1 MWLGAYVP
9 SSFAQVWILDADG
22 NWNVNGN
29 WGPSVFPNAAGASAI
44 LGFAITAD
52 RTITLGQN
60 ITVGEVSIADNNN
73 YNVTGNTLI
82 FDSVGSFPAILSV
95 GRTDSPGIASAI
107 SMTDAL
113 LIKQNSAGILTLS
126 GVISGSVGLT
136 LEGSSKTVFSGNN
149 DYSGLTA
156 VNGGVLSVSHN
167 NALGSTANGTVV
179 ASGAAL
185 ELQGGITTPAGEG
198 LTISGSGI
206 SNNGSL
212 RNISGNNTWAGSISQ
227 GAAAT
232 IGADSGTTLTLSGAI
247 NNSGNLLTLDG
258 AGDFTVSGAISGAGG
273 LTKDGSG
280 TATLSAANNMSGA
293 ATINAGTLTLSG
305 SGTATSVTGFTVN
318 SGATFTLDNAA
329 SNNGNRIG
337 NTATLALD
345 GGTLNFLGNAASS
358 TETGGAL
365 TLSGGASTV
374 NVQRSGAGTSAQL
387 TLSSLT
393 RNAGATVDFSNA
405 AGGGTLGSTGNNPRL
420 IFSTAPTLDNGIIGG
435 WATRGLEFATYGA
448 NGVAALGT
456 YDTGA
461 QTGWTSTDN
470 AKPGGNRTLS
480 ANRNINSLNLVS
492 GRDVDLNSFRLNIE
506 SGGLITSGG
515 ASLISNGTLTAGG
528 TSAGEL
534 ITHVDASG
542 SLTISAVIA
551 NNSGPGVVGVTKAGA
566 GTLTLSGINT
576 YTGNTIINDGILVM
590 SERRALGTG
599 NLILDGTG
607 AELQANF
614 NNAANASVANIT
626 INNGT
631 LRRTDASG
639 SKTGF
644 LSSGTTMTINGAG
657 TLIDQGGDGSGGFL
671 TIDGP
676 IVVNN
681 GGTLTLNA
689 VTANDEVRL
698 GGSQSITVAAG
709 GTIVTTGAGTKSF
722 GSGSARNIIGQ
733 GTSGSEA
740 TITLGSGTTANA
752 STSFTVNGSGTGG
765 LRIEGTQANVDAL
778 VTAARL
784 QGLNGSGGTFTIA
797 YSDNGSR
804 AISDDPSS
812 GSNVKLGLDSSGG
825 SAPTYTLG
833 AADNDLANYNGL
845 VVKGGTVVVGSNQSF
860 TGAGTTT
867 LDLLG
872 GTLQLHSGSGPR
884 TLTFE
889 GKATLEGGTLLGAN
903 AGGGLSGTLVV
914 GGDLQSDGTT
924 LFGSPN
930 ITMNPSSGTTV
941 VNGST
946 PLTGIGD
953 FTKTGGGTVRLDQQI
968 SVSTGKLIDVQQGTL
983 LLGASDRIGNDSKMR
998 LASGTTFDTGGYG
1011 DTLGTLTL
1019 VGNSILDFGDGASAT
1034 QTTLNFAASSGLWSS
1049 FTLTINDY
1057 RDFGTSE
1064 DFLYFGS
1071 DSSGISSSQLANITW
1086 NNPFGDGSTIY
1097 GAYIDAAGRVRP
1109 VPEPATI
1116 FALLL
1121 LALPLVCR
1129 ERKALLGL
1137 TAGFFTPK
1145 SRSV

>member
-1 MWLGAYVP
+1 MP
-9 SSFAQVWILDADG
+9 
-22 NWNVNGN
+22 
-29 WGPSVFPNAAGASAI
+29 FPNAAGASAT
-44 LGFAITAD
+44 LGFAILAD

-60 ITVGEVSIADNNN
+60 ITVGELSIADESN

-82 FDSVGSFPAILSV
+82 FDSVGSFPAVLSV
-95 GRTDSPGIASAI
+95 GKTGSPGISSAI

-113 LIKQNSAGILTLS
+113 LIKQNSTGTLTLS

-136 LEGSSKTVFSGNN
+136 LEGSSKTAFSGNN
-149 DYSGLTA
+149 TYSGPTS
-156 VNGGVLSVSHN
+156 VGGGVLNISHN

-179 ASGAAL
+179 AGGAAL
-185 ELQGGITTPAGEG
+185 ELQGGITAPAGES

-212 RNISGNNTWAGSISQ
+212 RNISGNNAWAGSISQ

-232 IGADSGTTLTLSGAI
+232 IGADSGTILTLSGSI
-247 NNSGNLLTLDG
+247 NNSGNLLTLGG
-258 AGDFTVSGAISGAGG
+258 AGNLDVSGAISGAGG
-273 LTKDGSG
+273 LTKNGAG
-280 TATLSAANNMSGA
+280 TATLSAANTMSGA
-293 ATINAGTLTLSG
+293 VTINAGTLTLSG

-345 GGTLNFLGNAASS
+345 GGTLRFIGNTADS

-374 NVQRSGAGTSAQL
+374 DVQRANPPPASFAVL

-393 RNAGATVDFSNA
+393 RNAGATVNFSNA
-405 AGGGTLGSTGNNPRL
+405 AGGGTLGSAGNNPRL

-448 NGVAALGT
+448 NGVAVLAAAG
-456 YDTGA
+456 YYTGV
-461 QTGWTSTDN
+461 QGNWTFDDN
-470 AKPGGNRTLS
+470 AKPSGDRTLS
-480 ANRNINSLNLVS
+480 ADRNINSLNLTS
-492 GRDVDLNSFRLNIE
+492 GRDVNLGGFTLNIE
-506 SGGLITSGG
+506 SGGLIKSGAT
-515 ASLISNGTLTAGG
+515 ASIISNGTLTAGG

-534 ITHVDASG
+534 ITHVDATR

-576 YTGNTIINDGILVM
+576 YTGNTIINNGILVM

-614 NNAANASVANIT
+614 NNAANASIANIT

-631 LRRTDASG
+631 IRRTDASG

-644 LSSGTTMTINGAG
+644 LSAGTTLTINGAG
-657 TLIDQGGDGSGGFL
+657 TLIDQGGDGVGGFL

-689 VTANDEVRL
+689 STANDEVRL

-709 GTIVTTGAGTKSF
+709 GTVATTGSGTVTVGGSF
-722 GSGSARNIIGQ
+722 GRTIVGQ
-733 GTSGSEA
+733 GSSASEA
-740 TITLGSGTTANA
+740 TLSLGANPTHSYNAGTALKVDGT
-752 STSFTVNGSGTGG
+752 GSGTGG

-784 QGLNGSGGTFTIA
+784 QGLTGTGGTLTIA

-804 AISDDPSS
+804 TISDDPST

-825 SAPTYTLG
+825 SAPIYTLG

-845 VVKGGTVVVGSNQSF
+845 VVKGGTVVVGKNQSF

-872 GTLQLHSGSGPR
+872 GTLQIHSGTGSR
-884 TLTFE
+884 TLEFE
-889 GKATLEGGTLLGAN
+889 GAATLAGGTLLGTV
-903 AGGGLSGTLVV
+903 AGGGLSGTLKVR
-914 GGDLQSDGTT
+914 GDLHSEGTT
-924 LFGSPN
+924 LFNSPN
-930 ITMNPSSGTTV
+930 ITMSPSSGTTV
-941 VNGST
+941 VDGSV
-946 PLTGIGD
+946 PLTGIGN
-953 FTKTGGGTVRLDQQI
+953 FAKESGGTVRLDQQI
-968 SVSTGKLIDVQQGTL
+968 SVNADNLIDVTAGTL
-983 LLGASDRIGNDSKMR
+983 LLGASDRIGNDDNMR
-998 LASGTTFDTGGYG
+998 LGIGTTFDTGGYNE
-1011 DTLGTLTL
+1011 TLGT
-1019 VGNSILDFGDGASAT
+1019 
-1034 QTTLNFAASSGLWSS
+1034 
-1049 FTLTINDY
+1049 
-1057 RDFGTSE
+1057 
-1064 DFLYFGS
+1064 
-1071 DSSGISSSQLANITW
+1071 
-1086 NNPFGDGSTIY
+1086 
-1097 GAYIDAAGRVRP
+1097 
-1109 VPEPATI
+1109 
-1116 FALLL
+1116 
-1121 LALPLVCR
+1121 
-1129 ERKALLGL
+1129 
-1137 TAGFFTPK
+1137 
-1145 SRSV
+1145 